1 MAFVLKQS
9 NTYTWPVALVLP
21 VDGGRR
27 DKHTF
32 DGEFKRLPQTRINQI
47 VRLARASERG
57 RLNDDE
63 ELLDQDAA
71 KELLA
76 GWSGVVD
83 DDGKE
88 IPFSDSALAQL
99 LEIPTVAGQIVRAWF
114 ESIDTAKRKTNK
126 APLIIGLKVTALSMT
141 KC

>member
-71 KELLA
+71 RELIA

-114 ESIDTAKRKTNK
+114 ESIDTAKRKN
-126 APLIIGLKVTALSMT
+126 
-141 KC
+141 

>member
-32 DGEFKRLPQTRINQI
+32 DGEFRRLPQTRINQI

-114 ESIDTAKRKTNK
+114 ESIDTAKRKN
-126 APLIIGLKVTALSMT
+126 
-141 KC
+141 

>member
-9 NTYTWPVALVLP
+9 ATYTWPITLIIP
-21 VDGGRR
+21 MDGGRR

-32 DGEFKRLPQTRINQI
+32 DGEFRRLPQSRINEI
-47 VRLARASERG
+47 IKLARAAERG

-71 KELLA
+71 KEILA

-83 DDGKE
+83 DDAKE
-88 IPFSDSALAQL
+88 IPYSENALAQL
-99 LEIPTVAGQIVRAWF
+99 LDIPTVAGQIVRAWF
-114 ESIDTAKRKTNK
+114 DSLDVAKRKN
-126 APLIIGLKVTALSMT
+126 
-141 KC
+141 